1 MVMGWCR
8 WVIVYFEYG
17 MAVMLVYVMTEDK
30 QEINRRLVLKVH
42 QHDCYDLTSKI

>member
-8 WVIVYFEYG
+8 WVIVYFECG

-30 QEINRRLVLKVH
+30 QEIGAKS
-42 QHDCYDLTSKI
+42 TPT